1 MNEQEI
7 KNNEVMEID
16 LKRLTQA
23 VVNKGWLV
31 MLAAVLCA
39 VIAFL
44 GTFYFITPQY
54 QSAAMFYV
62 NNSSLSVGDASFS
75 ISTGDISASKSLVNT
90 YIVILKT
97 RETLNDVIDYAGVD
111 RSSGELA
118 GMIKAESVGETQ
130 IFRISVSSP
139 DPVEAEKIADAIAY
153 ILPKRI
159 TSIVEGSSAKVV
171 DAAVLPS
178 GPSNPSYSRNTI
190 LGFVLGMILVVSVLV
205 LRELFNVTIRTEEDI
220 ARISS
225 HPVLA
230 AVPDMD
236 APSKGGRY
244 YSYNQK
250 DLGKKRGE
258 AGHPG
263 GHVQVGGGI
272 SFAASEAYKLLRTK
286 LQYSFADENACR
298 VIGVSSALSG
308 EGKSL
313 SSINLAYSLSQLDKK
328 VLLIDCDMRRPS
340 ISSKLPI
347 DKRTGLSGYLS
358 GLHLMNEIIQE
369 CGMRGEETAFDIISS
384 GSNPPNPIELLSSA
398 RMAKLLDT
406 LRKEY
411 DYVILDLPPVGEVS
425 DALAVAKQT
434 DGILLVV
441 RRNFC
446 ERPALS
452 AAVRQFA
459 FVESKIL
466 GFVYNCAAQ
475 IDGTYA
481 KSYYK
486 RTYGRYAG
494 KYASSGEGAGT
505 GPDQENG

>member
-7 KNNEVMEID
+7 KNNEVVEIN
-16 LKRLTQA
+16 LKRLAEA
-23 VVNKGWLV
+23 VLRKGWLV
-31 MLAAVLCA
+31 AVVSLLCA

-44 GTFYFITPQY
+44 GTFYFVTPQY

-62 NNSSLSVGDASFS
+62 NNSSLSMGDASLS

-178 GPSNPSYSRNTI
+178 GPSTPSYSRNTI

-236 APSKGGRY
+236 APSRSGRY
-244 YSYNQK
+244 YSYGQENFI
-250 DLGKKRGE
+250 KKRSG
-258 AGHPG
+258 AGFSGRHAL
-263 GHVQVGGGI
+263 VGGDI
-272 SFAASEAYKLLRTK
+272 SFAAREAYKLLRTK
-286 LQYSFADENACR
+286 LQYSFADENGCR

-313 SSINLAYSLSQLDKK
+313 SSINLAYALSQLDKK

-340 ISSKLPI
+340 LSSKLPI

-358 GLHLMNEIIQE
+358 GLHFLEEIIQN
-369 CGMRGEETAFDIISS
+369 CGLKGEENAFDIISS
-384 GSNPPNPIELLSSA
+384 GHNPPNPIELLSSA
-398 RMAKLLDT
+398 RMANLLNT
-406 LRKEY
+406 LRKAY

-425 DALAVAKQT
+425 DALVVAKQT

-441 RRNFC
+441 RRNYS
-446 ERPALS
+446 EKAALS
-452 AAVRQFA
+452 LAVRQFA
-459 FVESKIL
+459 FVESKLL
-466 GFVYNCAAQ
+466 GFVYNCAVQAE
-475 IDGTYA
+475 GTYA

-486 RTYGRYAG
+486 RTYKKYAG
-494 KYASSGEGAGT
+494 KFAADVTNAET
-505 GPDQENG
+505 NRENG